1 MNKYE
6 VEPLMGEALIE
17 NLKKYNE
24 GTYAIYEDEIKV
36 LAKLIEDYG
45 MYICTDKD
53 EYFALKNSDVE
64 KLIEL
69 SIKLNLSLSSV
80 PAMYESEYQYM
91 KKYWYPDWEICNG
104 CSKRFTYGCKP
115 ENCNPLDI

>member
-1 MNKYE
+1 MNYE
-6 VEPLMGEALIE
+6 IEPLMGEQLIE

-24 GTYAIYEDEIKV
+24 GTYAIHEEDIKQ

-45 MYICTDKD
+45 MYICTDKS
-53 EYFALKNSDVE
+53 EAFELKQSDVE

-80 PAMYESEYQYM
+80 PAMYESEYRHM
-91 KKYWYPDWEICNG
+91 KSHWYPDWEICNG
-104 CSKRFTYGCKP
+104 CSKRFTYDCKP